1 MNKTFFLLLFIPLI
15 FFAQSNKAE
24 TDAFLLLKKANDS
37 YKLKKFEEAKT
48 NYLNLIKIY
57 PSSKYVPYALYVL
70 STIETEYPKIL
81 EYLFII
87 EEKYPDFEYWTN
99 SVEKLGEIFYVMGRY
114 DDSLSKYIKI
124 TTDSALY
131 MQSLLFANKK
141 EYNTAIEIMNKLLS
155 QTVDNYLVYKTIML
169 KIKVFF
175 ETKKYN
181 EMLPLFQLSA
191 KLINFANDSGARLLF
206 YVGKYYFIRNDI
218 EKNYEKSLY
227 AFSLLKRKFPLSLE
241 SSLANNYLAHLKK
254 NKIEKEEIISWLAQA
269 FQEVVD
275 VPYKGEI
282 TTTLERQEKKLE
294 KQMDKVEGA
303 IGKSIKTEVLEYVVR
318 IGEYKDLSV
327 ANMVAMDIGRQKK
340 DIPIGVFFRDD
351 RYYAEVRGIKDL
363 NVARN
368 YAKEIKSIGYDDA
381 KVIEIYKITEYTE

>member
-1 MNKTFFLLLFIPLI
+1 MNKILIAFLFFPLI
-15 FFAQSNKAE
+15 LFAQSSKGE
-24 TDAFLLLKKANDS
+24 TDAFLILKKANES

-48 NYLNLIKIY
+48 NYLSLIKNY

-70 STIETEYPKIL
+70 SSIETEYPKIL

-114 DDSLSKYIKI
+114 EESLANYLKI
-124 TTDSALY
+124 NTDNALY
-131 MQSLLFANKK
+131 MQSLLLANKK
-141 EYNTAIEIMNKLLS
+141 DYKTSLEVINKLLS

-169 KIKVFF
+169 KIKIFF
-175 ETKKYN
+175 EIKKYD
-181 EMLPLFQLSA
+181 EILSLFQLST
-191 KLINFANDSGARLLF
+191 KLIAYANDSGARLLF
-206 YVGKYYFIRNDI
+206 YVGKYYFIRTDI

-241 SSLANNYLAHLKK
+241 SSLANNYLTVLKN
-254 NKIEKEEIISWLAQA
+254 NKIEKEEIIGWLAST

-275 VPYKGEI
+275 VPYRGEI
-282 TTTLERQEKKLE
+282 TTTIEKQEKKVE
-294 KQMDKVEGA
+294 NKMDKIEGA
-303 IGKSIKTEVLEYVVR
+303 IGKAIKTEIIEYVIR

-327 ANMVAMDIGRQKK
+327 ANMVAMDIGKQKK

-351 RYYAEVRGIKDL
+351 KYYAEVRGIKDL
-363 NVARN
+363 NIAKN
-368 YAKEIKSIGYDDA
+368 YAKEIKSLGYDDTRI
-381 KVIEIYKITEYTE
+381 IEIYKITEYTE